1 MLVLLHVKSMATFL
15 RIIFLS
21 NISKVERLG
30 LSRTLSLLFIKKI
43 AERQK
48 GELEKVSVIRTVGL
62 RECPLAEN

>member
-30 LSRTLSLLFIKKI
+30 LSRTLSLLFIKKNSWE
-43 AERQK
+43 AKR
-48 GELEKVSVIRTVGL
+48 GIREGV
-62 RECPLAEN
+62 RN

>member
-43 AERQK
+43 AGRQK
-48 GELEKVSVIRTVGL
+48 VELEKVSLIRTVGL